1 MLHKYLMNST
11 LTSFSYYNL
20 ILHCNCSIFTLAYWY
35 CYLVIQKCIHLFQE
49 MSTNFY
55 CVRFIEHAKRA
66 YPRRVHLCTWLHYK
80 LVINKSMSNRYRIF
94 FSSTAP
100 VCDMKMVISCYT
112 KNDFLIFLYDTSGH
126 CQKSLTNN

>member
-94 FSSTAP
+94 FLYSSR
-100 VCDMKMVISCYT
+100 VWY
-112 KNDFLIFLYDTSGH
+112 KNGYLVLHQKWFLNFLVWYLR
-126 CQKSLTNN
+126 SLPKITNQ